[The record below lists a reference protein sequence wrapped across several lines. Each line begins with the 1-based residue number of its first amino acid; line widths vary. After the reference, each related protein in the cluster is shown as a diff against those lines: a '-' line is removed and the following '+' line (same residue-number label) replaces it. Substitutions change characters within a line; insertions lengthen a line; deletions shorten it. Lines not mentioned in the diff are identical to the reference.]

1 MKVAIFGIHSQ
12 RPGQCDAGGSRLDKQ
27 DIVDTA
33 ARAGT
38 FNTLSTALQAAGLAD
53 TLKGK
58 GPFTV
63 FAPTDEAFSKLPAG
77 TVESLLRPENKDKLK
92 AILLYHVV
100 SGDVTA
106 AQVVKLSSAKTANGQ
121 DVKIMVDDGT
131 VMVNDAKVVQADV
144 MASNGVIHVID
155 TVLIPNRLS
164 NGGKNED
171 VGCDRSCASRSRW
184 TEPGSGERCALRP
197 GGRYFRYEIRRNFN
211 SQLRSLRSRGIVGA
225 LPGSIVQGNPAP
237 LGTASSGSSRTLVG
251 VVFKAGEN
259 LELSRSRSQ
268 CS

>member
-1 MKVAIFGIHSQ
+1 MKVAIFALILSVLASAM
-12 RPGQCDAGGSRLDKQ
+12 PAVAGSSKQ

-33 ARAGT
+33 AAAGT

-121 DVKIMVDDGT
+121 DVKIMVNDGT
-131 VMVNDAKVVQADV
+131 VMVNDAKVVKADV

-155 TVLIPNRLS
+155 TVLIPN
-164 NGGKNED
+164 N
-171 VGCDRSCASRSRW
+171 
-184 TEPGSGERCALRP
+184 
-197 GGRYFRYEIRRNFN
+197 
-211 SQLRSLRSRGIVGA
+211 
-225 LPGSIVQGNPAP
+225 
-237 LGTASSGSSRTLVG
+237 
-251 VVFKAGEN
+251 
-259 LELSRSRSQ
+259 
-268 CS
+268 